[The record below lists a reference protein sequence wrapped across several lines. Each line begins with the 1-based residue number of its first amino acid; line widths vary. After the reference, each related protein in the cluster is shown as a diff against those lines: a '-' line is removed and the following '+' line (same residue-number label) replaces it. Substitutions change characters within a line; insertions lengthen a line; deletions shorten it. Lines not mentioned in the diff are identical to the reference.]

1 VAVDGADGDAG
12 AIGDRGDGR
21 GDVAALGDQLERG
34 GDDPLVDLG
43 LACLGSLGGPI
54 GD

>member
-1 VAVDGADGDAG
+1 VAVDGADRDARPLGDG
-12 AIGDRGDGR
+12 GDRR

>member
-1 VAVDGADGDAG
+1 VAVDGADRDAG
-12 AIGDRGDGR
+12 LPGDRRDWR
-21 GDVAALGDQLERG
+21 GDIAALGNQLERR
-34 GDDPLVDLG
+34 GDDPLADLG